1 LYLNNELIKCLNK
14 SFTELML
21 INIKI
26 KEFEKV
32 YIFREKIEEEIK
44 NINFIDINI
53 FKKKDITLEEYNF
66 NRIFNYFNTILWK
79 KYKNNEL
86 NEINNLM
93 EEIVLMVKNIS

>member
-1 LYLNNELIKCLNK
+1 
-14 SFTELML
+14 ML

>member
-1 LYLNNELIKCLNK
+1 
-14 SFTELML
+14 ML

-66 NRIFNYFNTILWK
+66 NRIFNYFNTILWEN
-79 KYKNNEL
+79 YENNE
-86 NEINNLM
+86 NNINNLM
-93 EEIVLMVKNIS
+93 EDINFMVKNIS